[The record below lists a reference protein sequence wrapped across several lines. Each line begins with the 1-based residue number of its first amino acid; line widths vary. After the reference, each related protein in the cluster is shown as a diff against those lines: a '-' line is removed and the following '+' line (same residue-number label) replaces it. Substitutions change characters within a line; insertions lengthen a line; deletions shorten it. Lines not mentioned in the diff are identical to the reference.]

1 MVSSKFLPYIGSSY
15 LKIGL
20 QISWPLL
27 YLPQNNSNLFAT
39 SIIPFSLLLRPLS
52 ILFLSLLILSCGT
65 TGLYISSDERDW
77 ENSLPPNE
85 NEIIYQVF
93 LIGDA
98 GAPKLDGDPTLT
110 LFENH
115 LKEASEYSA
124 AVFLGDN
131 IYNYGLPDS
140 TDPQRAF
147 YERRIVAQL
156 ETVQDF
162 KGRVVFV
169 PGNHDWDDGRAD
181 GLNAV
186 RRQERF
192 IEEYLDRGNTF
203 LPDNGF
209 PGPHEIKL
217 MDEDDH
223 PDLNEDIRLVA
234 LDTHWWLHEHEKPYG
249 DNGDFNVNDAGDV
262 INELE
267 DIIRDR
273 KKDYLIVAA
282 HHPLVSNEAHGGYFP
297 LSTHFKPPI
306 FGSLY
311 VLYRRIFGLKQ
322 DIPHHRYSSMVR
334 SIRSTFREKE
344 DVIYVAGHS
353 HTLQY
358 HKTVQSRRYN
368 THHIVS
374 GSGSKTDY
382 VANGKG
388 AHFAYGGQGFVTLN
402 IYTDGSLWMEAWIPN
417 DDGSEG
423 ELIYRTM
430 VQGPNSRIDEPEVIE
445 DREEILANTE
455 TTIAANPNYDR
466 GGFLYRGLLGAN
478 RREMW
483 SVESEY
489 PIFDVTKIEGGLE
502 PVRYGGRGQSNTLH
516 LNGEDGK
523 EFVLR
528 SVDKQAGKVWSEEL
542 RQSFALD
549 AAQDQFSMLNPFAA
563 LVVAEL
569 AKPIGVYH
577 TNPEY
582 FIVPDDP
589 MLGGYGDLMAGELGL
604 FERKP
609 DNDMSDVSSVGNAED
624 VISSID
630 FLREVDNDIDHRV
643 DQPLLARSRL
653 FDMLIGDWD
662 RHSDQWRWAAVEPED
677 EQGKIYQPI
686 PRDRDVALMR
696 LDGLIPTLAKLGP
709 FAQYQ
714 NFDYSYGNLKGLN
727 LNSLGLTRRFTNQLS
742 RDEWIKIAEDI
753 KAKLTDA
760 QIEQAVAAYPDEIEE
775 KFGQETIE
783 ILKARRDQLPEIARI
798 YSSQLDKVVTIPA
811 SHKRERILIN
821 ILDEDRIQVQVYK
834 LTRKGNLREIYFDR
848 TFNDAQTNELRIF
861 AMGDDDEIIVSG
873 NERPRINIRIIG
885 GSGNDTFVDQ
895 NPEVR
900 RNIDIYDT
908 EITNTDA
915 ESRSR
920 FNFSDNSE
928 INRFDYNH
936 DYQWNSTMV
945 GFFFAFNDDDGL
957 FIGGGPRFTKHGF
970 RKIPDQKH
978 YIRANY
984 APITGAGNIRYTG
997 DWYQFSGNW
1006 HGNVEGTVLL
1016 PESYRYFFGLG
1027 NNTRR
1032 QDQLDSD
1039 FYRAR
1044 LEQYSV
1050 FGTAS
1055 ILLQDVLDFH
1065 IGGGIQYT
1073 NVDDVQGEQSI
1084 LNDPRLGINPNIFDS
1099 QYYGQLST
1107 GVSITDVDNP
1117 VNPQYGFKLSL
1128 NSIGN
1133 LSLNDESETHLNL
1146 SGSTS
1151 FYASGSGKRQFTFA
1165 GRFGSEHIIGSFP
1178 FYQANTLGAT
1188 QNLRGFTNQRFTGR
1202 TTVYSNAEIRLE
1214 LVDFYRYLFGGKGGI
1229 LTFFDAGRV
1238 WTDGEN
1244 SSTIH
1249 QGYGGGIWF
1258 NIFNQMLIS
1267 ATYGTS
1273 GDENSFEIK
1282 AGFFF

>member
-1 MVSSKFLPYIGSSY
+1 M
-15 LKIGL
+15 
-20 QISWPLL
+20 
-27 YLPQNNSNLFAT
+27 
-39 SIIPFSLLLRPLS
+39 LRPFS

-65 TGLYISSDERDW
+65 TGLYIDSNNRDW
-77 ENSLPPNE
+77 LSVEPPEENDVV
-85 NEIIYQVF
+85 YKVF

-98 GAPKLDGDPTLT
+98 GAPQLDGDPTLR
-110 LFENH
+110 LFSNH
-115 LKEASEYSA
+115 LEEASEFSA

-140 TDPQRAF
+140 SDPGRAF
-147 YERRIVAQL
+147 AESRLLAQL
-156 ETVQDF
+156 ETV
-162 KGRVVFV
+162 KNYTGRVVFV
-169 PGNHDWDDGRAD
+169 PGNHDWDNGRIN
-181 GLNAV
+181 GLSAV

-203 LPDNGF
+203 LPDDGF

-223 PDLNEDIRLVA
+223 PQLNDDIRLVA
-234 LDTHWWLHEHEKPYG
+234 LDTHWWLHEHEKAYG
-249 DNGDFNVNDAGDV
+249 DNGDFEVNDAGDV

-282 HHPLVSNEAHGGYFP
+282 HHPLVSNESHGGYFP
-297 LSTHFKPPI
+297 LSTHLKPPV

-322 DIPHHRYSSMVR
+322 DIPHHRYSAMAR
-334 SIRSTFREKE
+334 SIRSAFGEKE
-344 DVIYVAGHS
+344 DVIYVAGHA

-358 HKTVQSRRYN
+358 HKKVQSRRYN
-368 THHIVS
+368 THFIVS

-388 AHFAYGGQGFVTLN
+388 ANFAYGGNGFITLK
-402 IYTDGSLWMEAWIPN
+402 IYTDGSVWMEAWTPLG
-417 DDGSEG
+417 DGSEG
-423 ELIYRTM
+423 ELIYRTR
-430 VQGPNSRIDEPEVIE
+430 VQEPKTRIEETEVEE
-445 DREEILANTE
+445 DRDEIIANTP
-455 TTIAANPNYDR
+455 TRIAANAEYDR
-466 GGFLYRGLLGAN
+466 GGFIYRGLLGAN
-478 RREMW
+478 KREMW

-489 PIFDVTKIEGGLE
+489 PVFDVTEIEGGLQ

-516 LNGEDGK
+516 LNGTDGK

-528 SVDKQAGKVWSEEL
+528 SVDKQAGKVWSDEL

-549 AAQDQFSMLNPFAA
+549 AAQDQFSMLNPFAS

-569 AKPIGVYH
+569 AGTAGVYH
-577 TNPEY
+577 TNPQY
-582 FIVPDDP
+582 YIVPDDP
-589 MLGGYGDLMAGELGL
+589 ILGGYGDLMAGELAL

-609 DNDMSDVSSVGNAED
+609 DNDMSDVTSVGSPED

-643 DQPLLARSRL
+643 DQPLFARSRL

-677 EQGKIYQPI
+677 KQGKIYQPI

-696 LDGLIPTLAKLGP
+696 LNGLIPTLAKLGP

-714 NFDYSYGNLKGLN
+714 NFDYRYGNLKGLN
-727 LNSLGLTRRFTNQLS
+727 SNSLGLTRRFTNQLTS
-742 RDEWIKIAEDI
+742 KDWITIAEDI
-753 KAKLTDA
+753 KTRLTDA
-760 QIEQAVAAYPDEIEE
+760 EIEQAIAAYPDEIAD
-775 KFGQETIE
+775 KFGQETVD

-798 YSSQLDKVVTIPA
+798 YASQLDKVVTIPA
-811 SHKRERILIN
+811 SHKRERILID
-821 ILDEDRIQVQVYK
+821 ILDGNRIQVQVYK
-834 LTRKGNLREIYFDR
+834 LSGKGNLRDKYFDR
-848 TFNDAQTNELRIF
+848 VFDESETEELRIF
-861 AMGDDDEIIVSG
+861 AMGDDDQIIVSG
-873 NERPRINIRIIG
+873 TERPNIELRIIG
-885 GSGNDTFVDQ
+885 GAGNDTFVDE

-900 RNIDIYDT
+900 RRIHLYDT
-908 EITNTDA
+908 EISNPDS
-915 ESRSR
+915 ESRSHYHL
-920 FNFSDNSE
+920 SDNPE
-928 INRFDYNH
+928 INHFDYNR

-945 GFFFAFNDDDGL
+945 GFFFNFNDDDGL

-970 RKIPDQKH
+970 RKIPEQKH

-997 DWYQFSGNW
+997 DWYQFRGNW
-1006 HGNVEGTVLL
+1006 HANIEGTVLL

-1027 NNTRR
+1027 NETIR

-1044 LEQYSV
+1044 LEQYQV
-1050 FGTAS
+1050 FGTTS
-1055 ILLQDVLDFH
+1055 ITLQNVLDFH
-1065 IGGGIQYT
+1065 VGAGIQWT
-1073 NVDDVQGEQSI
+1073 EIDDVQGEQSI
-1084 LNDPRLGINPNIFDS
+1084 LNDPQLGINPNIFDS
-1099 QYYGQLST
+1099 QYYGQFTT
-1107 GVSITDVDNP
+1107 GFVLNDVDNP
-1117 VNPQYGFKLSL
+1117 SNPQYGFKLSVHSTANLGL
-1128 NSIGN
+1128 NEKSK
-1133 LSLNDESETHLNL
+1133 SHLNV

-1151 FYASGSGKRQFTFA
+1151 FYASGSGKRQLTFA
-1165 GRFGSEHIIGSFP
+1165 GRFGSDHIIGSFP
-1178 FYQANTLGAT
+1178 FYQANTLGAS
-1188 QNLRGFTNQRFTGR
+1188 QNLRGYTNQRFTGR
-1202 TTVYSNAEIRLE
+1202 SSVYSNAEIRLE
-1214 LVDFYRYLFGGKGGI
+1214 LVDFYRYLLGGKGGL

-1244 SSTIH
+1244 SNTIH
-1249 QGYGGGIWF
+1249 TGYGGGIWF
-1258 NIFNQMLIS
+1258 NIFDQMLIS